1 MAAKSRTMAQ
11 QKTKEAYC
19 FIVPAFI
26 YMILVLG
33 YPIVYNIILSL
44 KDVNVKNLKSGT
56 SVFVGLQNYID
67 LFHDPTFL
75 LVLRNTFIFTI
86 ACLIFQFTI
95 GFAFAMFFNQ
105 KFKLAGPIRGLIL
118 VSYMMPMAV
127 TGLLGKILFYSVL
140 SMTCRKRRNYHR
152 NRNSR
157 PERKK
162 SFFQEKQ
169 RTHQS
174 QTAVYTKFHCGKP
187 TIVVA
192 RNTVP
197 ISGCI

>member
-67 LFHDPTFL
+67 SMIRHFFWFCAIHLFL
-75 LVLRNTFIFTI
+75 
-86 ACLIFQFTI
+86 Q
-95 GFAFAMFFNQ
+95 
-105 KFKLAGPIRGLIL
+105 
-118 VSYMMPMAV
+118 
-127 TGLLGKILFYSVL
+127 
-140 SMTCRKRRNYHR
+140 
-152 NRNSR
+152 
-157 PERKK
+157 
-162 SFFQEKQ
+162 
-169 RTHQS
+169 
-174 QTAVYTKFHCGKP
+174 
-187 TIVVA
+187 
-192 RNTVP
+192 
-197 ISGCI
+197 

>member
-105 KFKLAGPIRGLIL
+105 KFKLCGSHAE
-118 VSYMMPMAV
+118 
-127 TGLLGKILFYSVL
+127 YS
-140 SMTCRKRRNYHR
+140 RR
-152 NRNSR
+152 SD
-157 PERKK
+157 
-162 SFFQEKQ
+162 Q
-169 RTHQS
+169 RSDSCQLYDANGS
-174 QTAVYTKFHCGKP
+174 
-187 TIVVA
+187 
-192 RNTVP
+192 NW
-197 ISGCI
+197 SSW